1 MDDPTGTSAEREA
14 ANGVNEE
21 VPESLAHGHA
31 AYEVEEDS
39 IAIDMAPVLA
49 RLREIL
55 PQIDLA
61 TTTEKMLRKRLEG
74 ELSID
79 LSTEKA
85 AIRAEVR
92 VAKLH
97 GNKIQPINPLFVHTD
112 PDLLGFQCWC

>member
-1 MDDPTGTSAEREA
+1 MDAPMDAPAD
-14 ANGVNEE
+14 GVKEE
-21 VPESLAHGHA
+21 VHESLEGAPAVHA
-31 AYEVEEDS
+31 KQEVKKES
-39 IAIDMAPVLA
+39 IKIDMAPVIA

-79 LSTEKA
+79 LSSEKA

-92 VAKLH
+92 PAFAWQKNSYH
-97 GNKIQPINPLFVHTD
+97 PTPLYSST
-112 PDLLGFQCWC
+112 